1 VHVVAQ
7 RRMLGRKLDLGAIHD
22 AKFTPPKEKGRRD
35 RSLRPLSGR
44 DRDQR
49 NE

>member
-1 VHVVAQ
+1 
-7 RRMLGRKLDLGAIHD
+7 MLGRKLDLGAIHD
-22 AKFTPPKEKGRRD
+22 AKFTPPKEKGR
-35 RSLRPLSGR
+35 